1 MLTIGHTRSE
11 SPRAATGGLTEES
24 TNHSIPSISTHRR
37 MIRRNRSA
45 RHPSK
50 GAGNK
55 KKANAARR
63 AQIRRQHRCFEE
75 LSIELYE
82 KLQAWGPSEVGSLW
96 DDYVAAGGKEDLSD
110 IDGPIKRILGKSR
123 WDHDLLAV
131 LYFWRWL
138 QVHRGLEILEAELE
152 ATGGPSGLS

>member
-1 MLTIGHTRSE
+1 VLTIGHTRGEPSKPA
-11 SPRAATGGLTEES
+11 SGGLTAKPTCRS
-24 TNHSIPSISTHRR
+24 APPISTRSR

-45 RHPSK
+45 RHLSE
-50 GAGNK
+50 GADK
-55 KKANAARR
+55 ETKANAARR
-63 AQIRRQHRCFEE
+63 AQIRRRRRALEE
-75 LSIELYE
+75 RSIELYE
-82 KLQAWGPSEVGSLW
+82 RLQAWGASEAGSLW
-96 DDYVAAGGKEDLSD
+96 EDYVAAGGKEDLSD